1 MKGNRDRQVG
11 SLGNSWLC
19 GGQVEKI
26 LKLVLFKTPLDKESI
41 AMEGKFIPIPN
52 KPVEFLI
59 LKVLG
64 AIVRK
69 VMKL

>member
-11 SLGNSWLC
+11 SLGNSWLY

-26 LKLVLFKTPLDKESI
+26 LKLVLFKTPLGKESI
-41 AMEGKFIPIPN
+41 AMEGKFIRIPN
-52 KPVEFLI
+52 KVVEFLI